1 MKKYL
6 SLFIGVFLLSS
17 CNNDVLEPFTPGV
30 ITDVETAVRTSADLQ
45 RMLNS
50 AQNIMTNRDEYVFSS
65 VFTDEAVPGFNN
77 GGQGIAGSDAY
88 YLYFLNPSSSA
99 PANIWSSNV
108 AAMARVNIVLERAS
122 SIVPTSAADA
132 LLIKR
137 LVAEARIL
145 RALAHLKVM
154 AYFSPD
160 LTNNSA
166 LAGVIAD
173 KVYPYN
179 VVLPRANNGST
190 YAFIHSDL
198 DAAITAYTT
207 GTALPAVAASAVNV
221 TPSLIMARALK
232 ARAYA
237 YKGDYVNAELYAN
250 QVIASTVTISPRTGL
265 AAVFHTH
272 TSASTSEVIYKFK
285 RTVQQ
290 NTQGSNLHNG
300 WVSVSNGYDGS
311 PFYEVSRSLYNALVN
326 APGTDA
332 RTNIVVR
339 PAGGASGSLIDPN
352 YSTSN
357 NVKNSDVLVPFK
369 HGGSGAATATN
380 GFNPDFIQIRISE
393 MYMIKAEARAFAN
406 DFSGVATTLKVITDN
421 RFTTPPALLTLTSAQ
436 QAWKAILDERRKEFA
451 FEGHRFIDLKRL
463 RTLAGVNNFD
473 RDVADYAP
481 SGLNYPG
488 ANPSYFPFANN
499 LKWALPIPNS
509 EMNANGGFG
518 QNPGY

>member
-6 SLFIGVFLLSS
+6 GLFIGVFLMSS

-30 ITDVETAVRTSADLQ
+30 ITDVETAVRTSADMQ

-50 AQNIMTNRDEYVFSS
+50 AQNIMTNRDEYTFTSI
-65 VFTDEAVPGFNN
+65 FTDEAVPGFNN

-88 YLYFLNPSSSA
+88 YLYFLNQSSAA
-99 PANIWSSNV
+99 PANIWSSNM
-108 AAMARVNIVLERAS
+108 AAMARVNIVLERAPA
-122 SIVPTSAADA
+122 IVPTSAADG
-132 LLIKR
+132 LLIQR

-160 LTNNSA
+160 LKNNAA

-173 KVYPYN
+173 RVFPYN
-179 VVLPRANNGST
+179 VVLPRVTNGET

-207 GTALPAVAASAVNV
+207 ASLPAVGATVINT
-221 TPSLIMARALK
+221 TPSLLLARALK

-237 YKGDYVNAELYAN
+237 YKGDYVNAELFAN
-250 QVIASTVTISPRTGL
+250 QVIASSVVITPRTGL
-265 AAVFHTH
+265 ATVFHTH
-272 TSASTSEVIYKFK
+272 TNAVTSEVIYKFK

-290 NTQGSNLHNG
+290 NLQGSNLHNG
-300 WVSVSNGYDGS
+300 WVSVSNGRDGS

-326 APGTDA
+326 APGVDG
-332 RTNIVVR
+332 RTNIIVR
-339 PAGGASGSLIDPN
+339 PAGGGAGSLIDPN
-352 YSTSN
+352 YATSTA
-357 NVKNSDVLVPFK
+357 VKDSDILVPFK
-369 HGGSGAATATN
+369 HGGAGAATATN
-380 GFNPDFIQIRISE
+380 GFNPDFIQVRISE
-393 MYMIKAEARAFAN
+393 MHMIKAEARANAGDFA
-406 DFSGVATTLKVITDN
+406 GVATSLKVITDN
-421 RFTTPPALLTLTSAQ
+421 RFTTPPAQLTLTSAT

-463 RTLAGVNNFD
+463 YALAGVNNFD
-473 RDVADYAP
+473 RDPADYAP
-481 SGLNYPG
+481 TGLNYPG
-488 ANPSYFPFANN
+488 ANPSFFPFANN
-499 LKWALPIPNS
+499 NKWALPIPNS
-509 EMNANGGFG
+509 EMNANASFI